1 MSNNILVREA
11 RRRREIFQ
19 NLQHHLQKIKEA
31 VKQLDNEAR
40 LYLFGS
46 AARGD
51 HIYAS
56 DVDILIVTKLH
67 PAHVI
72 ADLRKLGFDEPF
84 EFHVAWGERAEMYL
98 KSADKIVEL

>member
-1 MSNNILVREA
+1 MREA

-19 NLQHHLQKIKEA
+19 NLPHYLQKIKEA

-51 HIYAS
+51 HIYTS
-56 DVDILIVTKLH
+56 DIDILIITKLH

-72 ADLRKLGFDEPF
+72 AHLRKLGFDEPF
-84 EFHVAWGERAEMYL
+84 QLHVAWGERAEMYL
-98 KSADKIVEL
+98 QSADKLVEL